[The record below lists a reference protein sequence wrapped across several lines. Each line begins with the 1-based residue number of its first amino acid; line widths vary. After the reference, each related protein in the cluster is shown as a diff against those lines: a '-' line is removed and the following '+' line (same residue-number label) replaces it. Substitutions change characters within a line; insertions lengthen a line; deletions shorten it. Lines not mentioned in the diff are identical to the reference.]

1 MSSTDVPT
9 GIRSIRETNWSH
21 LVVLLRAQWVGLTMG
36 VCLGLLWTMGKIA
49 VPLLTQSAVDRAII
63 GNGSARM
70 WALAIVGA
78 GMATGTLT
86 AGRRYLAFRES
97 RMVETLLRERIHDHI
112 LGLHPGY
119 HDHAQTG
126 QLMSRMS
133 ADLNQVQMFVVMIPL
148 TLSHVALILGVTGVL
163 VALDPLLALV
173 ALLPLPFVNITAK
186 LFSNS
191 IHPAVLAVQ
200 AEQAQLSTVVEETI
214 AGVRVVKGFG
224 AERVRMEALSTE
236 ADDIREVSLR
246 AAKIRAK
253 YMPFLELL
261 PAVGLVGVL
270 GVGGLRV
277 VNGSMTI
284 GELVA
289 FNFYVTLLV
298 WPLRSIGMTVAF
310 GQRAAAALERV
321 HEVLSVAP
329 AIVDPSMPR
338 RLPEAA
344 SGAVGRVTFDH
355 VHFGYD
361 AEREVLNDFTLDI
374 APGESIAVVGAT
386 GSGKSTVA
394 RLLLRFYDP
403 SDGSVRLD
411 GIDIRDLE
419 VVELRRSLGIVFEE
433 TLLFHDTVAANIAFA
448 VPHLDAVRDIDT
460 IRAAA
465 RLAGAADF
473 IDALP
478 NGYETLLGERGYSLS
493 GGQRQRIAIARAIIS
508 NPRVL
513 ILDDA
518 TSAVDPSKEHE
529 IRSAMSTVMNGR
541 TTIVIA
547 HRPGTIAMAD
557 RVVLVDEGRVVA
569 TGDHQH
575 LLDTNQRYR
584 EVLAALDPGQEAVT
598 V

>member
-261 PAVGLVGVL
+261 PADMLC
-270 GVGGLRV
+270 
-277 VNGSMTI
+277 
-284 GELVA
+284 A
-289 FNFYVTLLV
+289 
-298 WPLRSIGMTVAF
+298 
-310 GQRAAAALERV
+310 
-321 HEVLSVAP
+321 
-329 AIVDPSMPR
+329 
-338 RLPEAA
+338 
-344 SGAVGRVTFDH
+344 
-355 VHFGYD
+355 
-361 AEREVLNDFTLDI
+361 
-374 APGESIAVVGAT
+374 
-386 GSGKSTVA
+386 
-394 RLLLRFYDP
+394 
-403 SDGSVRLD
+403 
-411 GIDIRDLE
+411 
-419 VVELRRSLGIVFEE
+419 
-433 TLLFHDTVAANIAFA
+433 
-448 VPHLDAVRDIDT
+448 
-460 IRAAA
+460 
-465 RLAGAADF
+465 
-473 IDALP
+473 
-478 NGYETLLGERGYSLS
+478 
-493 GGQRQRIAIARAIIS
+493 
-508 NPRVL
+508 
-513 ILDDA
+513 
-518 TSAVDPSKEHE
+518 
-529 IRSAMSTVMNGR
+529 
-541 TTIVIA
+541 
-547 HRPGTIAMAD
+547 
-557 RVVLVDEGRVVA
+557 
-569 TGDHQH
+569 
-575 LLDTNQRYR
+575 
-584 EVLAALDPGQEAVT
+584 
-598 V
+598 